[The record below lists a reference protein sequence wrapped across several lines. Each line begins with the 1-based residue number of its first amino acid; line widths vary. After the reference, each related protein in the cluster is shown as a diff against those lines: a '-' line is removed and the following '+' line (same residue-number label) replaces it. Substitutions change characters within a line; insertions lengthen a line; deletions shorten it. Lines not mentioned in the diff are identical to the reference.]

1 MDTRNKQHR
10 WLLHLLGAAILLLG
24 LAACGSSEGPSEDE
38 PNKPKPEAPVD
49 DGDWQTVPA
58 TGGTIE
64 KGDITQA
71 GELLHTSWEYKKQFS
86 SKITNPVINAMYDKA
101 MEAGAIG
108 GKVSGAGGG
117 GFMFFI
123 CDYNSKYNVAKAIR
137 RANEKAIVKDFM
149 FEPHGVTSW
158 RYPND

>member
-38 PNKPKPEAPVD
+38 PNKPKPEVPVD

-64 KGDITQA
+64 KGDITITFPSGTFSKDTKVA
-71 GELLHTSWEYKKQFS
+71 ISDVRKGETCGEYGWNENYPS
-86 SKITNPVINAMYDKA
+86 Y
-101 MEAGAIG
+101 
-108 GKVSGAGGG
+108 AGG
-117 GFMFFI
+117 
-123 CDYNSKYNVAKAIR
+123 YS
-137 RANEKAIVKDFM
+137 
-149 FEPHGVTSW
+149 
-158 RYPND
+158 